1 MEIRRYQINNRR
13 ELKDHI
19 PHLQEMC
26 DYFTPLSGWMEKQLQ
41 SASDILY
48 AMKDETLLGYV
59 IGDKRSRHFEVE
71 LICVGKE
78 GRSMKGIGTKLMN
91 ECERLATEYGLK
103 EIRLDA
109 QPQAVGFYKKL
120 GFIELEKDKHGSL
133 MKKSLKE

>member
-109 QPQAVGFYKKL
+109 QPEAVGFYKKL
-120 GFIELEKDKHGSL
+120 GFIELEKVKHGSL